1 MLLTRHRPL
10 STLGKKTMASD
21 TQDDESKFL
30 AEYLTW
36 ARKPRVIGT
45 LMPVIVYRGHSDIT
59 WKISPS
65 ICRKGY
71 PSSILKQSEKE
82 IIDEYKLRLGLSDW
96 SDIDLLAYARHHGA
110 PTRLVDWSQNP
121 LIALWFAVEDK
132 EHDEIDGQVFQFLPH
147 LSNDQVCFALQ
158 FKLDYAENCKCG
170 RKIHMFQC
178 PPVTERSKNQ
188 KSIFTITSF
197 KDDSFMHPLDAIITN
212 TPRESLRSFKIERS
226 LKKKL
231 RVLLGDLHLDAYS
244 IYGGADGLGKSID
257 IKFDIAEH
265 N

>member
-1 MLLTRHRPL
+1 M
-10 STLGKKTMASD
+10 KTD
-21 TQDDESKFL
+21 KLDDESQFL

-45 LMPVIVYRGHSDIT
+45 LMPMIVYRGHSDIT
-59 WKISPS
+59 WEIKPTIS
-65 ICRKGY
+65 RKGY
-71 PSSILKQSEKE
+71 PPNILKQSEKE
-82 IIDEYKLRLGLSDW
+82 IIDEFRLRLGLTDW

-110 PTRLVDWSQNP
+110 PTRLIDWSHNP
-121 LIALWFAVEDK
+121 LIALWFAVESK
-132 EHDEIDGQVFQFLPH
+132 EYDEIDGQVFQFLPH
-147 LSNDQVCFALQ
+147 QSNDQVCFALQ

-178 PPVTERSKNQ
+178 PPVSERSKSQ

-197 KDDSFMHPLDAIITN
+197 EGDSFMSPLEKIITN
-212 TPRESLRSFKIERS
+212 TPRKTLRTFKIASS

-231 RVLLGDLHLDAYS
+231 RVLLRDLHLDAYS

-257 IKFDIAEH
+257 IKFDITELK
-265 N
+265 